1 MSLCAAHACRC
12 LGRPEEG
19 VRFPR
24 VGVPA
29 GCALLDV
36 GAGNPSSCKSTEPA
50 LQPGSWI
57 FNDLTQ
63 TLNSNTD
70 IGLEPNKIFQ
80 ISKVGAEIAFMRNSG
95 HGSFVQTVSMLIG
108 VGGATEGNG
117 WGLGGKRR

>member
-24 VGVPA
+24 VEVPA
-29 GCALLDV
+29 GRALLDV

-70 IGLEPNKIFQ
+70 IGQSPRTKQN
-80 ISKVGAEIAFMRNSG
+80 ISK
-95 HGSFVQTVSMLIG
+95 
-108 VGGATEGNG
+108 
-117 WGLGGKRR
+117 K